1 MSTQQWDRLIL
12 PRKLGDRLLL
22 VVFATVLAA
31 FFALMSLSLHH
42 RTPTGWLEK
51 LLCALAIETMFTFC
65 IFSLLALVW
74 AVITPRWLEAL
85 VRQGFARVLT
95 TIGVV
100 LAATVLTILYY
111 TI

>member
-1 MSTQQWDRLIL
+1 MSAQQKESLSL

-22 VVFATVLAA
+22 VVFSTVLAG
-31 FFALMSLSLHH
+31 FFALMSQALQQ
-42 RTPTGWLEK
+42 RTPTGWLAK
-51 LLCALAIETMFTFC
+51 LLHGLAVETMFTFC
-65 IFSLLALVW
+65 IFSFLALVW
-74 AVITPRWLEAL
+74 ALFTPRWLEAL
-85 VRQGFARVLT
+85 LGQSFAKVLT